1 MRVHTGENRFI
12 CPLCSMKFKRS
23 DHLTKHAKKHPNFH
37 MNMLRRPEDIEKRQK
52 EMLQTFIISMN
63 GGTPTPQPS
72 QSPNNGGTEENSCQN
87 GGTGSENFSDGGALQ
102 TEGDDVSVGRLN
114 KKVQIT
120 GSPFETEKELNW
132 RTRRHIDME
141 LAPPWLMVPQNN
153 TESTSNDIIQ
163 RRFQQ
168 KLVMCYEECLFFF
181 LVVLCSS
188 RFWSF
193 PINR

>member
-1 MRVHTGENRFI
+1 
-12 CPLCSMKFKRS
+12 
-23 DHLTKHAKKHPNFH
+23 

-120 GSPFETEKELNW
+120 GSSFETEKELN
-132 RTRRHIDME
+132 
-141 LAPPWLMVPQNN
+141 
-153 TESTSNDIIQ
+153 
-163 RRFQQ
+163 
-168 KLVMCYEECLFFF
+168 
-181 LVVLCSS
+181 
-188 RFWSF
+188 
-193 PINR
+193 